1 MARERLT
8 VPIWDLPVRVGHW
21 LLAGSV
27 ALAWITGE
35 SETFRL
41 WHAAIGGTALGIA
54 LFRIVWG
61 FIGSPPA
68 RFSTFVRPP
77 SEAIAYLKALSTGWS
92 NGNIP
97 HYTSHNP
104 AGGYAVLALLAFAI
118 VTPLTGWFTFNEIGR
133 EFFEQLHEAV
143 ANLFLAV
150 IAIHL
155 AGVAV
160 GSIAHRE
167 SLPKAMI
174 TGKKLATPDEAITA
188 AYGWGLFPLLLA
200 AGLGAWWA
208 IR

>member
-1 MARERLT
+1 M
-8 VPIWDLPVRVGHW
+8 
-21 LLAGSV
+21 
-27 ALAWITGE
+27 
-35 SETFRL
+35 
-41 WHAAIGGTALGIA
+41 
-54 LFRIVWG
+54 
-61 FIGSPPA
+61 
-68 RFSTFVRPP
+68 
-77 SEAIAYLKALSTGWS
+77 
-92 NGNIP
+92 
-97 HYTSHNP
+97 
-104 AGGYAVLALLAFAI
+104 LALLAFAI
-118 VTPLTGWFTFNEIGR
+118 VTPLTGWFTFNEIDGDFL
-133 EFFEQLHEAV
+133 EELHEAV